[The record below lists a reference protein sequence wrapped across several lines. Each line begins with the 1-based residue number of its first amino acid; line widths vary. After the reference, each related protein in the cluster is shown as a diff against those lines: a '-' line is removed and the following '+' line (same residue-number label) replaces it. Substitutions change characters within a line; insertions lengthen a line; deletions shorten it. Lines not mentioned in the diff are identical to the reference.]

1 MSASRL
7 SLSSLFLFL
16 IFTIQE
22 AAIAR
27 INFPVAGFSLYLA
40 ILIGAMALEDRSG
53 AIILGF
59 IGGLIMDLAPTSNSP
74 FGQWA
79 LVLTLIGYLIS
90 TNRESTG
97 DFTTRPGAFV
107 LFVAFASAL
116 TLTLSLLLGAL
127 IGDQTGTFGRN
138 VIVVLGN
145 TLWTFLFSPLFLP
158 SLTKLREIT
167 LTSRE
172 RA

>member
-7 SLSSLFLFL
+7 SLSFLFLFL

-27 INFPVAGFSLYLA
+27 INFPVTGFSLFLA

-79 LVLTLIGYLIS
+79 LVLTLVGYVIS
-90 TNRESTG
+90 TNRESIG

-127 IGDQTGTFGRN
+127 IGDQTGTLGRN

-158 SLTKLREIT
+158 GLAKLREIT

>member
-7 SLSSLFLFL
+7 SLSFLFLFFV
-16 IFTIQE
+16 FTIQE

-27 INFPVAGFSLYLA
+27 INFPVTGFSLFLA
-40 ILIGAMALEDRSG
+40 VLLGSMALEDRSG

-59 IGGLIMDLAPTSNSP
+59 IGGLILDVAPTSNSP

-79 LVLTLIGYLIS
+79 LVLTLVGYVIS
-90 TNRESTG
+90 TNRESIG

-107 LFVAFASAL
+107 LFVAATSAL
-116 TLTLSLLLGAL
+116 TLILSLLLGAL
-127 IGDQTGTFGRN
+127 IGDQSGSFGRN
-138 VIVVLGN
+138 VVVVLGN
-145 TLWTFLFSPLFLP
+145 TLWTFLFAPLVLP
-158 SLTKLREIT
+158 GLTKLREIT

-172 RA
+172 RI

>member
-7 SLSSLFLFL
+7 SLSFIFLLFV
-16 IFTIQE
+16 FTIQE
-22 AAIAR
+22 SAIAR
-27 INFPVAGFSLYLA
+27 INFPVTGFSLFLA
-40 ILIGAMALEDRSG
+40 VLLGTMALEDRSG

-79 LVLTLIGYLIS
+79 LVLTLVGYVIA
-90 TNRESTG
+90 TNRESIG

-107 LFVAFASAL
+107 FFVALASAL
-116 TLTLSLLLGAL
+116 TLTLSLILGSL
-127 IGDQTGTFGRN
+127 IGDQNGTFGRN
-138 VIVVLGN
+138 IVVVGGN
-145 TLWTFLFSPLFLP
+145 TFWTFLFSPIVLP
-158 SLTKLREIT
+158 GLTKLREIT

-172 RA
+172 RV